1 MEDKALE
8 QVQDKPQK
16 GRSLLQLIKF
26 AIVGASNTV
35 VDMIVNT
42 VVSFLL
48 NLFTSG
54 GWIVYAAK
62 AIGYACGI
70 VNSYVLNSRWTF
82 KEERTRDAREKASF
96 VAVNILVLLISF
108 ALIWIFKNLLHINV
122 WWENQ
127 QIPAWLKKI
136 IGGDLFCSL
145 LATCICIPVNFILN
159 KLLVFKGKKQ
169 EA

>member
-8 QVQDKPQK
+8 QVQDKPKK

-82 KEERTRDAREKASF
+82 KEERTRDAREKVSF
-96 VAVNILVLLISF
+96 VAVNVLVLLISF

-127 QIPAWLKKI
+127 QIPAWLKRI

>member
-1 MEDKALE
+1 ML
-8 QVQDKPQK
+8 
-16 GRSLLQLIKF
+16 
-26 AIVGASNTV
+26 
-35 VDMIVNT
+35 
-42 VVSFLL
+42 
-48 NLFTSG
+48 
-54 GWIVYAAK
+54 AK
-62 AIGYACGI
+62 L
-70 VNSYVLNSRWTF
+70 NSYVLNSRWTF
-82 KEERTRDAREKASF
+82 KEERTRDAREKVSF
-96 VAVNILVLLISF
+96 VAVNVLVLLVSF

-169 EA
+169 EAC

>member
-8 QVQDKPQK
+8 QVQDKPKK

-82 KEERTRDAREKASF
+82 KEERTRDAREKVSF
-96 VAVNILVLLISF
+96 VAVNVLVLLVSF